1 MVGRVRTGSLA
12 ARGEVGSER
21 RPAEGEPTVSASQV
35 LILGGVTGSRNPEK
49 PQTDDEP
56 FLVDRV
62 RRGDREAFGQ
72 LVERYADQAFAVA
85 YGFLQHAEDSEDL
98 VQDAFLRA
106 LERIDSLSRG
116 SAFGPW
122 FYRLLVNAALN
133 RRKYLARR
141 RTHSLPVEVAGRE
154 SPAADSERAELRRR
168 LKRAMA
174 ALPAELETV
183 VILHDLEGFTHPEIG
198 ALLRIPEGTS
208 RSHLSRARRLLRE
221 HLGEYDV
228 QRAESEDR

>member
-1 MVGRVRTGSLA
+1 MVGRLRPGPVGA
-12 ARGEVGSER
+12 PDEARGAAG
-21 RPAEGEPTVSASQV
+21 AGPTVSTSQV
-35 LILGGVTGSRNPEK
+35 LILGGVTGSRNLET

-56 FLVDRV
+56 LLVERV
-62 RRGDREAFGQ
+62 RRGDGAAFGQ

-85 YGFLQHAEDSEDL
+85 YGFLQHVEDSEDL

-106 LERIDSLSRG
+106 LERIGSLRRG

-141 RTHSLPVEVAGRE
+141 RTDALPVESAGRD

-168 LKRAMA
+168 LRTALA
-174 ALPAELETV
+174 ALPGELETV
-183 VILHDLEGFTHPEIG
+183 VILHDLEGYTHPEI
-198 ALLRIPEGTS
+198 ARLLGIPEGTS

-221 HLGEYDV
+221 RLGDYGA
-228 QRAESEDR
+228 RAGEG

>member
-1 MVGRVRTGSLA
+1 M
-12 ARGEVGSER
+12 
-21 RPAEGEPTVSASQV
+21 
-35 LILGGVTGSRNPEK
+35 GSRNLES
-49 PQTDDEP
+49 PQTEEP
-56 FLVDRV
+56 FLVERV

-85 YGFLQHAEDSEDL
+85 YGFLQHVEDSEDL

-106 LERIDSLSRG
+106 LERIGSLSRG

-141 RTHSLPVEVAGRE
+141 RTDSLPVEAAGRE
-154 SPAADSERAELRRR
+154 SPGADAERAELRRR
-168 LKRAMA
+168 LRQALA
-174 ALPAELETV
+174 TLPAELETV
-183 VILHDLEGFTHPEIG
+183 VILHDLEGFTHPEIA

-221 HLGEYDV
+221 RLGEYE
-228 QRAESEDR
+228 AEAPEARSEDD